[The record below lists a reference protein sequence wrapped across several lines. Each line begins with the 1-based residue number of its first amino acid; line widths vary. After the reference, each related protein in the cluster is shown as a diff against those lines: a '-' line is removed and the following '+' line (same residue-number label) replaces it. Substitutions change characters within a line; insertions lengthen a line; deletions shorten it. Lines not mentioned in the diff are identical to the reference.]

1 MVKNICSFCSGPR
14 FLFQHPHGG
23 SQSNSNPWDPV
34 SSFEPHGY
42 WELTLLWYVDICRQN
57 TGAHKIYL

>member
-14 FLFQHPHGG
+14 FLFQHPHGD
-23 SQSNSNPWDPV
+23 SQSNSNPLDPV

-42 WELTLLWYVDICRQN
+42 WELNASVVRGHMQ
-57 TGAHKIYL
+57 AEH